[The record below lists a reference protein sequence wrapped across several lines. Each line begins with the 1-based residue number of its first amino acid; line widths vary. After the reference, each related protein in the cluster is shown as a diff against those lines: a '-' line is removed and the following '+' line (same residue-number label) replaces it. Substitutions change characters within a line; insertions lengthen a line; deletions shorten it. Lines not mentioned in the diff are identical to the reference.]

1 MSTEK
6 SLTSSKK
13 NMDDW
18 NKTLPNKDGARA
30 VVMAPA
36 DTCKHYCVL
45 VAARLSGRLARYG
58 GVAPAGALV
67 SSIVYWT

>member
-1 MSTEK
+1 MIDGETVLYNLSDNPEEDVNVADEYREIFDK
-6 SLTSSKK
+6 LKK

-36 DTCKHYCVL
+36 DI
-45 VAARLSGRLARYG
+45 
-58 GVAPAGALV
+58 PASTTAH
-67 SSIVYWT
+67 